1 MPFDAS
7 SRLLNASMGEKVAAL
22 SDFIAKD
29 IEARAARLSGGSD
42 CYLLIARSPD
52 SPVAQAL
59 RMHTSALP
67 VVGVRVKA
75 IFSEIEAGR
84 AATILRSP
92 PFSDPCECRVARDQR
107 LLAAHEQL
115 VLSPDCAWIG
125 DSMRRDPSRRDT
137 YERFAVQCPET
148 ARNAALSFE
157 RLWRMALPA
166 EVVAPLAAVLAPQ
179 AELTSTMPALPE
191 GIRRQ

>member
-7 SRLLNASMGEKVAAL
+7 SRLLNASTGDKVAAL

-29 IEARAARLSGGSD
+29 IEARAAGLRTGGE

-59 RMHTSALP
+59 RVHTAALP
-67 VVGVRVKA
+67 VVGVRVRA
-75 IFSEIEAGR
+75 IFSEVEAGR
-84 AATILRSP
+84 SASILRTA
-92 PFSDPCECRVARDQR
+92 PFADPSECRVMRDSR

-115 VLSPDCAWIG
+115 VLSADCAWIG
-125 DSMRRDPSRRDT
+125 DSMRRDPSRRDMF
-137 YERFAVQCPET
+137 ERFAVQSVET
-148 ARNAALSFE
+148 VRNATMSFE

-166 EVVAPLAAVLAPQ
+166 EAVTPMSAVLAPEF
-179 AELTSTMPALPE
+179 AAAMPDQPA
-191 GIRRQ
+191 GWRRQ

>member
-1 MPFDAS
+1 
-7 SRLLNASMGEKVAAL
+7 MGEKVAAL

-67 VVGVRVKA
+67 VVGVRVRA

-84 AATILRSP
+84 AATILRSA
-92 PFSDPCECRVARDQR
+92 PFSDPCECRVTRDPR

-137 YERFAVQCPET
+137 YERFAVQCQET
-148 ARNAALSFE
+148 ARNAAISFE
-157 RLWRMALPA
+157 RLWRVALPA
-166 EVVAPLAAVLAPQ
+166 EVVAPLAAVLAPPVP
-179 AELTSTMPALPE
+179 ELASTMPALPE